1 MDAHVADEATDHTVI
16 RHPESVLEDEAERS
30 SWAFEE
36 PAGEAV
42 GADAGHATAAHEAPG
57 FSDDP
62 IDTKLDLA
70 RAYMDMGDADGAR
83 AMLEEVMNEGSQ
95 MQRDAAQRLLDSLA

>member
-1 MDAHVADEATDHTVI
+1 MRGVQPAATEGAQ
-16 RHPESVLEDEAERS
+16 PP
-30 SWAFEE
+30 SWNFEE
-36 PAGEAV
+36 PVRDATGTAPVAEPQEAGQ
-42 GADAGHATAAHEAPG
+42 

-83 AMLEEVMNEGSQ
+83 AMLEEVMNEGTQ
-95 MQRDAAQRLLDSLA
+95 MQRDAAQRLIDSLS

>member
-1 MDAHVADEATDHTVI
+1 MTGAPVA
-16 RHPESVLEDEAERS
+16 
-30 SWAFEE
+30 E
-36 PAGEAV
+36 PQELGQ
-42 GADAGHATAAHEAPG
+42 

-95 MQRDAAQRLLDSLA
+95 MQRDAAQRLIDSLG